1 MFNNSNK
8 YESNFADTAKLYNS
22 TNVINQ
28 LIQNKLENTASL
40 SELQKS
46 GQVQEYAVIARRL
59 AKARKLVNFFSK
71 NTDSVVIQSVFNE
84 ILKQI
89 DSESP
94 DFDKQ
99 MLEILV
105 KQLRLFVEQTNQNQT
120 DSSEKTITTLNH
132 QLQVIKS
139 EQMLQNDQLSLQ
151 KKQIDHLKQQIAS
164 LSFEKSE
171 LQELLSVQDQ
181 KFLNEQQTAQQ
192 LYKSSYSELKS
203 SQNENNLLNLQLKE
217 QNAKINELKQTV
229 NVLLKCKD
237 DFVQCS
243 KEVHGLVDQE
253 KQSLSKQVQD
263 LKEEIKNKGLLN
275 QQMAGTMQKV
285 EAQNTDLKKQIETL
299 QTQCAQNS
307 EQIQQLKLTNID
319 IKRDRDHTKQINE
332 QMLQTQ
338 NQTQVF
344 AEHLKNE
351 RIKIQNEQHQ
361 QMMQLDLK
369 NKTQASQIQDL
380 QSELEQL
387 KQQHKQFSVQ
397 VEQEKQQFH
406 QQSQNELAD
415 ISLKEQV
422 INQYAR
428 KHIELE
434 KAIAELQQQVAKL
447 HQDKIDLQVKNGV
460 QTEQLKKDCEQQV
473 HSAKKERDESRKQ
486 NEEVTKHKRF
496 KYKIYN
502 RNWSSQNS
510 NTNSSVSKLSRR
522 NNNSNNNPRMNW
534 LTYL

>member
-105 KQLRLFVEQTNQNQT
+105 KQLREFIEQINQT
-120 DSSEKTITTLNH
+120 QSDQSQKMITMLSN
-132 QLQVIKS
+132 QLQAAKS
-139 EQMLQNDQLSLQ
+139 EQILRNDQFTLQ
-151 KKQIDHLKQQIAS
+151 KQQIDHLKQQMAS

-181 KFLNEQQTAQQ
+181 KFLNEQLTSQQ
-192 LYKSSYSELKS
+192 LYKSSYSELKT
-203 SQNENNLLNLQLKE
+203 SQNENNLLNLQLKD

-229 NVLLKCKD
+229 DILLKCKD

-263 LKEEIKNKGLLN
+263 LKEEIKNKALQNDKQTSIML
-275 QQMAGTMQKV
+275 KV
-285 EAQNTDLKKQIETL
+285 EAQNNDLKKQIETI
-299 QTQCAQNS
+299 QIQCTQNI
-307 EQIQQLKLTNID
+307 EQIQKLKLTNID
-319 IKRDRDHTKQINE
+319 IKRDRDHTKQIND

-338 NQTQVF
+338 NQAQVF

-351 RIKIQNEQHQ
+351 RIKMQNEQHQ

-369 NKTQASQIQDL
+369 NKAQAIQNKSKIQML
-380 QSELEQL
+380 M
-387 KQQHKQFSVQ
+387 
-397 VEQEKQQFH
+397 
-406 QQSQNELAD
+406 N
-415 ISLKEQV
+415 
-422 INQYAR
+422 R
-428 KHIELE
+428 
-434 KAIAELQQQVAKL
+434 LQQ
-447 HQDKIDLQVKNGV
+447 IRM
-460 QTEQLKKDCEQQV
+460 LKTC
-473 HSAKKERDESRKQ
+473 
-486 NEEVTKHKRF
+486 
-496 KYKIYN
+496 
-502 RNWSSQNS
+502 
-510 NTNSSVSKLSRR
+510 L
-522 NNNSNNNPRMNW
+522 
-534 LTYL
+534 L